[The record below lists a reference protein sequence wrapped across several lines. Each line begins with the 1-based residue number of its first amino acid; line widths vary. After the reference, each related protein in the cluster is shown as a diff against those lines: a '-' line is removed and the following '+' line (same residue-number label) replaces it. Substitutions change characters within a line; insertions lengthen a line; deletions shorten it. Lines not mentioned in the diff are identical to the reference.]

1 MSVHA
6 QNKAI
11 VARFLTE
18 IADLPPEESRAVL
31 SRYCHDDCRW
41 EVFHPFNTMLG
52 NEAGL
57 DQFWQVL
64 RNALPDYEQRIAL
77 IIGGEYEGREQV
89 STWGQ
94 LMGTFDEPLIG
105 IPPTRGLVTM
115 KFGFNCIVR
124 EGKIAKAYVLLDLVD
139 VMRQAGHYPF
149 RPMPGSPE
157 QWAFPPCDTGATA
170 FSCDETMGAESLR
183 IIREMQMGLVPQ
195 AEIKNMANA
204 PDRHSPHWHKNMN
217 WYGPAGLGSMRGRR
231 GFRNFHGALF
241 LQGFSDRTGWVRD
254 HEGPEDAPGH
264 YVRMGDGRYGVTGGW
279 PSLNATHLGPEW
291 LGLPPTG
298 RRVMMRVADW
308 YRLDND
314 NKIIDNWVMIDVPH
328 MVHQMGMDIFHDLQF
343 FVDPSLTRTAEFN
356 PV

>member
-1 MSVHA
+1 MSPHA

-18 IADLPPEESRAVL
+18 IADCAPEDAASVIDL
-31 SRYCHDDCRW
+31 HCHDDVRW
-41 EVFHPFNTMLG
+41 EVFHPFNTIEG
-52 NEAGL
+52 AQAGL
-57 DQFWQVL
+57 DQFWRPL
-64 RNALPDYEQRIAL
+64 RDAFPDYEQRIAL
-77 IIGGEYEGREQV
+77 IIGGDYERREQV

-94 LMGTFDEPLIG
+94 LMGTFDNPLLG
-105 IPPTRGLVTM
+105 IPPTHGLVTM

-124 EGKIAKAYVLLDLVD
+124 GGKIAKAYVLLDLVD

-170 FSCDETMGAESLR
+170 FACDQELGAESIR
-183 IIREMQMGLVPQ
+183 IVREMQMGLVKQ
-195 AEIKNMANA
+195 ADIKNMANL
-204 PDRHSPHWHKNMN
+204 PSRHSPHWHKNMN
-217 WYGPAGLGSMRGRR
+217 WYGPAGLGSMRGLR

-264 YVRMGDGRYGVTGGW
+264 YVRMGDGRYAVTGGW

-298 RRVMMRVADW
+298 RRVEMRVADW
-308 YRLDND
+308 YRLDNEG
-314 NKIIDNWVMIDVPH
+314 KIVDNWVMMDVPH
-328 MVHQMGMDIFHDLQF
+328 IVHQMGMDIFHDLQF
-343 FVDPSLTRTAEFN
+343 FADRSKPRTAVFD